1 MTLQKLPETGNVLL
15 LCNGLDGDK
24 LLVDAQ
30 IELML
35 RVQHIG
41 NAARH
46 PGGKVPPGRPQ
57 DNDCTACHIFTAVV
71 ADPFH
76 NGGRAGIAH
85 AEAFARN
92 TGNEGAAARCA
103 VERDIAD
110 DDVVGRLKR
119 AGPIRKNDQSAA
131 GKALAEVVVAV
142 ALERKRYALRQKR
155 AE

>member
-1 MTLQKLPETGNVLL
+1 
-15 LCNGLDGDK
+15 
-24 LLVDAQ
+24 
-30 IELML
+30 ML

-46 PGGKVPPGRPQ
+46 PGGKVPTGRPQ
-57 DNDCTACHIFTAVV
+57 NDDRAARHIFTAVV
-71 ADPFH
+71 ADALH
-76 NGGRAGIAH
+76 NGGRAGIAY

-142 ALERKRYALRQKR
+142 ALERKRYALRQNAPNDCPAPPR
-155 AE
+155 QWI